1 MKSIAAKMVAVT
13 IALGASSA
21 ACAAVNLHGEAGAEF
36 TNLSASFGAGE
47 PGMTFSSQWAHSDND
62 GDSVGLGMGY
72 NFNVGPFLMTLGGK
86 AVYLNPK
93 DGDEGYAIAAVREN
107 HRLTIASLYI
117 INMPLFIINE
127 LHLPEKLAGLM
138 MGTAGPRRG
147 RRTFSAPCMD
157 ACCQRSSP
165 GSDTASPSHRRGRQG
180 HVSYIAHL
188 PASRGPYPAQP
199 PDPACSAPAP
209 FRL

>member
-72 NFNVGPFLMTLGGK
+72 NFNLGPFLMTPGGK

-93 DGDEGYAIAAVREN
+93 DGDEGYAIAAGGG
-107 HRLTIASLYI
+107 A
-117 INMPLFIINE
+117 E
-127 LHLPEKLAGLM
+127 LPWSVFHVF
-138 MGTAGPRRG
+138 RRG
-147 RRTFSAPCMD
+147 ILLTGLNVQRR
-157 ACCQRSSP
+157 
-165 GSDTASPSHRRGRQG
+165 
-180 HVSYIAHL
+180 
-188 PASRGPYPAQP
+188 
-199 PDPACSAPAP
+199 
-209 FRL
+209 

>member
-62 GDSVGLGMGY
+62 GDSVGLGLGY
-72 NFNVGPFLMTLGGK
+72 NFNLGPFLMTLGGK

-93 DGDEGYAIAAVREN
+93 DGDEGYAIAAGGGAELPLGQYFTLFGEGYYSPDSMSSGVEDYVEANAGVRLN
-107 HRLTIASLYI
+107 VLPSLNIEAGYRYI
-117 INMPLFIINE
+117 DMAGKDGNRDNT
-127 LHLPEKLAGLM
+127 LADGAY
-138 MGTAGPRRG
+138 AG
-147 RRTFSAPCMD
+147 
-157 ACCQRSSP
+157 
-165 GSDTASPSHRRGRQG
+165 
-180 HVSYIAHL
+180 VN
-188 PASRGPYPAQP
+188 
-199 PDPACSAPAP
+199 
-209 FRL
+209 FRF

>member
-93 DGDEGYAIAAVREN
+93 DGDEGYAPSPPVVALN
-107 HRLTIASLYI
+107 S
-117 INMPLFIINE
+117 PLVSIS
-127 LHLPEKLAGLM
+127 
-138 MGTAGPRRG
+138 R
-147 RRTFSAPCMD
+147 FSARAITHRTQCPAALRIMW
-157 ACCQRSSP
+157 RPMP
-165 GSDTASPSHRRGRQG
+165 GYALTC
-180 HVSYIAHL
+180 
-188 PASRGPYPAQP
+188 SR
-199 PDPACSAPAP
+199 
-209 FRL
+209 L

>member
-72 NFNVGPFLMTLGGK
+72 NFNVGPFLMNLGGK
-86 AVYLNPK
+86 AVYL
-93 DGDEGYAIAAVREN
+93 DGDEGYAIAAGGGAELPLGQYFTFFGEGYYSPDSMSSGVEDYVEANAGVRLN
-107 HRLTIASLYI
+107 VLPSLNIEAGYRYI
-117 INMPLFIINE
+117 DMAGKDGNRDNT
-127 LHLPEKLAGLM
+127 LADGAY
-138 MGTAGPRRG
+138 AG
-147 RRTFSAPCMD
+147 
-157 ACCQRSSP
+157 
-165 GSDTASPSHRRGRQG
+165 
-180 HVSYIAHL
+180 VN
-188 PASRGPYPAQP
+188 
-199 PDPACSAPAP
+199 
-209 FRL
+209 FRF

>member
-72 NFNVGPFLMTLGGK
+72 NFNLGPFLMTLGGK

-93 DGDEGYAIAAVREN
+93 DGDEGYAIAAGGGAE
-107 HRLTIASLYI
+107 L
-117 INMPLFIINE
+117 PLVSIS
-127 LHLPEKLAGLM
+127 
-138 MGTAGPRRG
+138 R
-147 RRTFSAPCMD
+147 FSARAITHRTQCPAALRIME
-157 ACCQRSSP
+157 ANAGVRLNVL
-165 GSDTASPSHRRGRQG
+165 PSLNIEAGYR
-180 HVSYIAHL
+180 YIDMAGKDGNRDNTL
-188 PASRGPYPAQP
+188 ADGAYAGVN
-199 PDPACSAPAP
+199 
-209 FRL
+209 FRF